1 MLIQKKL
8 TAEGALIGI
17 WHIVES
23 ENQLLSL
30 FQQPERWTHQMEAIT
45 HSGKRCEKLA
55 VRALLNELTGEEKS
69 IDYHPNG
76 QPYLSDQSFNIS
88 ISHTKN
94 YACIIL
100 HPTQKVG
107 IDIEANTPRAAQIQ
121 QRFLS
126 PDEYHLANQTSGF
139 VVPLLLWTAK
149 EALYKLISN
158 PDLDFVN
165 HIKVTDIKMDKQL
178 MTVLIKGI
186 NQPFTLFFTIYS
198 DFVLTYV
205 CATAET
211 QLRIICN

>member
-1 MLIQKKL
+1 MLIQKKS

-17 WHIVES
+17 WHIVET

-30 FQQPERWTHQMEAIT
+30 FQKPERWTQQMAAIT
-45 HSGKRCEKLA
+45 HPCKRCEKLA
-55 VRALLNELTGEEKS
+55 VRALLNELTGNEKS
-69 IDYHPNG
+69 IDYYPNG

-107 IDIEANTPRAAQIQ
+107 IDIEAKSPRAAQIQ

-126 PDEYHLANQTSGF
+126 PDEYLLVNQTSGF

-149 EALYKLISN
+149 EALYKLASN
-158 PDLDFVN
+158 LTLDFVN
-165 HIKVTDIKMDKQL
+165 HIQVTDINWNEQI
-178 MTVLIKGI
+178 MTASITSI
-186 NQPFTLFFTIYS
+186 DHPFTLFFTIDP
-198 DFVLTYV
+198 DFVLTYI
-205 CATAET
+205 CASIENKTA
-211 QLRIICN
+211 QNQV

>member
-1 MLIQKKL
+1 MLIQKKS
-8 TAEGALIGI
+8 TVDGALIGI
-17 WHIVES
+17 WHIVET

-30 FQQPERWTHQMEAIT
+30 FQQPERWTQQMAAIT
-45 HSGKRCEKLA
+45 HPGKRCEKLA
-55 VRALLNELTGEEKS
+55 VRALLNELTGKEKS

-107 IDIEANTPRAAQIQ
+107 IDIEAKTPRAAQIQ

-126 PDEYHLANQTSGF
+126 PEECLLANQTSGF

-149 EALYKLISN
+149 EALYKLISD
-158 PDLDFVN
+158 PALDFAN
-165 HIKVTDIKMDKQL
+165 HIQVTDIKLNEQII
-178 MTVLIKGI
+178 TASIKAI
-186 NQPFTLFFTIYS
+186 NQPFTLFFTIDP

-205 CATAET
+205 CATIET
-211 QLRIICN
+211 TIAQNHV

>member
-1 MLIQKKL
+1 MLIQKKS

-17 WHIVES
+17 WHIVET

-30 FQQPERWTHQMEAIT
+30 FQKPERWTQQMAAIT
-45 HSGKRCEKLA
+45 HPGKRCEKLA
-55 VRALLNELTGEEKS
+55 VRALLNELTGNEKS
-69 IDYHPNG
+69 IDYYPNG

-107 IDIEANTPRAAQIQ
+107 IDIEAKSPRAAQIQ

-126 PDEYHLANQTSGF
+126 PDEYLLVNQTSGF

-149 EALYKLISN
+149 EALYKLASN
-158 PDLDFVN
+158 LTLDFVN
-165 HIKVTDIKMDKQL
+165 HIQVTDINWNEQI
-178 MTVLIKGI
+178 MTASITSI
-186 NQPFTLFFTIYS
+186 DHPFTLFFTIDP
-198 DFVLTYV
+198 DFVLTYI
-205 CATAET
+205 CASIENKTA
-211 QLRIICN
+211 QNQV